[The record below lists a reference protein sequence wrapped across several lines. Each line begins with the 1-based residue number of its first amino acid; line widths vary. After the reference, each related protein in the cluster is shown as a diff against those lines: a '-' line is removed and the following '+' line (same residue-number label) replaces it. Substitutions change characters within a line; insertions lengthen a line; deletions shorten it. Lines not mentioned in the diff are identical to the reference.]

1 MSNSPV
7 LAEVSSDL
15 SQSDLSVQLLGKV
28 FGSGWDRLAET
39 LAGGASDGAMGTL
52 IYSLLAVLNAVC
64 AIVVAWLCILTTLS
78 AALGAAQDGSGIGG
92 RRFSS
97 AWIPLRLSF
106 AMGAVTPVF
115 NGLNAMQVLVLSCLG
130 ASVGIADSMWSTGL
144 GYIADGA
151 PVAAVGSPST
161 AAGALRVLPVLVEH
175 GCLRA
180 YLETVEGC
188 EFEQESRAQTAG
200 WNGADYEIRFELP
213 APKFCRNPADGSMRR
228 TVPTDFGDFG
238 TVTVATPSKEASEA
252 LASAIAGPVYT
263 AVRRSL
269 HEAMGSGAEP
279 GHFTLGPAPALGMRG
294 LCELYQSAVAQALS
308 RAALQADSV
317 RAASLASF
325 RDYASAQGWMAAGS
339 WYWTL
344 AKAGTDSVAAQQ
356 DSTSASPPQAR
367 TLAGLMNPAFAS
379 VLARASELASEA
391 RALALRE
398 PAPPNPVTSE
408 TSAKALSAA
417 TDKGEQSAAQQ
428 IGRFF
433 SGAWQAVAEFKLSEA
448 AAGKAALRLVAGNDI
463 VVSTA
468 RAARRLMNVCETA
481 LVAYLGMRAGT
492 ITASSFLDGIPFVG
506 GAVKTADSLLAFTG
520 TIALCIAGPLWLVSW
535 FYAYALP
542 MIPMIAWFTAIVGW
556 LVLALEA
563 VVACPVWLVGHCM
576 PEGEGFAGAS
586 ARAGYALFLSVL
598 LRPLLLVLA
607 MFLCLIVLSVSGSLV
622 GALLVPFFDAQTG
635 VFEVEGGFGATA
647 AISSVVLV
655 GAVVGIATWR
665 LFSLVTQMPDR
676 IIRWA
681 GPLLAHLGDDGA
693 GQSVQHASRSMES
706 AAGAL
711 VQPHAGRA
719 GLASAGRM
727 AGAALAGLGSGDLSG
742 KISAASSAGAARLET
757 LAGATSE
764 HAAGTRA
771 DGLAGGLSH
780 AESGVAPERSMAA
793 GLADAGPHGS
803 LEDSLALG
811 EAAQHAEDST
821 EDGAEYG
828 AEAGWDWGAEDGNAG
843 IEGIGVRTGQN
854 SPPDGPAQG

>member
-1 MSNSPV
+1 MSNTPE

-52 IYSLLAVLNAVC
+52 VYSLLAVLNAVC
-64 AIVVAWLCILTTLS
+64 AIVVAWICILTTLS
-78 AALGAAQDGSGIGG
+78 AALGAAQDGTGLGG

-97 AWIPLRLSF
+97 AWIPLRLAF

-130 ASVGIADSMWSTGL
+130 ASVGIADSMWTTGL
-144 GYIADGA
+144 GYLADGA
-151 PVAAVGSPST
+151 PPAAVGSPSS

-180 YLETVEGC
+180 YLESAEGC
-188 EFEQESRAQTAG
+188 EFEQNSRGQTAG
-200 WNGADYEIRFELP
+200 WNGADYEISFELP
-213 APKFCRNPADGSMRR
+213 APAFCRNPADGSMRR

-238 TVTVATPSKEASEA
+238 MITVATPSKEASEA
-252 LASAIAGPVYT
+252 LAQAISGPVYT
-263 AVRRSL
+263 AVRERL
-269 HEAMGSGAEP
+269 HQAMGTGASP
-279 GHFTLGPAPALGMRG
+279 STFTLGPAPALGLRG
-294 LCELYQSAVAQALS
+294 LGELYQSACSTALS
-308 RAALQADSV
+308 RASLQADSV
-317 RAASLASF
+317 RKASLASF

-344 AKAGTDSVAAQQ
+344 AKAGADSVAAQQ
-356 DSTSASPPQAR
+356 DGTTASPPQAR
-367 TLAGLMNPAFAS
+367 TLTALMNPAFAS

-391 RALALRE
+391 RTLALTE
-398 PAPPNPVTSE
+398 PVPPNPVTLE
-408 TSAKALSAA
+408 ASAKAVDPAGDA
-417 TDKGEQSAAQQ
+417 GGQSAAQHLA
-428 IGRFF
+428 RFF
-433 SGAWQAVAEFKLSEA
+433 KGAWQAVSEFKLSEA
-448 AAGKAALRLVAGNDI
+448 EAGKGALRLVAGSDI

-481 LVAYLGMRAGT
+481 FVAYVGMRAGT

-506 GAVKTADSLLAFTG
+506 GAVKTADSLLSFTG

-535 FYAYALP
+535 FYAYAVP
-542 MIPMIAWFTAIVGW
+542 MIPMVAWFTAVIGW

-586 ARAGYALFLSVL
+586 ARQGYALFLSVL

-693 GQSVQHASRSMES
+693 SQSVQHASRSMES

-719 GLASAGRM
+719 GLASSGRM
-727 AGAALAGLGSGDLSG
+727 AGASLAGLAHGDQAGQSGAPAGTSREML
-742 KISAASSAGAARLET
+742 AAGA
-757 LAGATSE
+757 SE
-764 HAAGTRA
+764 HAAGSR
-771 DGLAGGLSH
+771 
-780 AESGVAPERSMAA
+780 SG
-793 GLADAGPHGS
+793 GLADGTLHAEAGAQAGS
-803 LEDSLALG
+803 PSAPQVPGADGDAPDGAVVDSLAPG
-811 EAAQHAEDST
+811 EAAQHAGVAPEDAA
-821 EDGAEYG
+821 ED
-828 AEAGWDWGAEDGNAG
+828 DWGSGDDGL
-843 IEGIGVRTGQN
+843 EGIGVRFGQDADRN
-854 SPPDGPAQG
+854 MPT

>member
-1 MSNSPV
+1 
-7 LAEVSSDL
+7 
-15 SQSDLSVQLLGKV
+15 
-28 FGSGWDRLAET
+28 
-39 LAGGASDGAMGTL
+39 
-52 IYSLLAVLNAVC
+52 
-64 AIVVAWLCILTTLS
+64 
-78 AALGAAQDGSGIGG
+78 
-92 RRFSS
+92 
-97 AWIPLRLSF
+97 
-106 AMGAVTPVF
+106 
-115 NGLNAMQVLVLSCLG
+115 
-130 ASVGIADSMWSTGL
+130 
-144 GYIADGA
+144 
-151 PVAAVGSPST
+151 
-161 AAGALRVLPVLVEH
+161 
-175 GCLRA
+175 
-180 YLETVEGC
+180 
-188 EFEQESRAQTAG
+188 
-200 WNGADYEIRFELP
+200 
-213 APKFCRNPADGSMRR
+213 
-228 TVPTDFGDFG
+228 
-238 TVTVATPSKEASEA
+238 
-252 LASAIAGPVYT
+252 
-263 AVRRSL
+263 
-269 HEAMGSGAEP
+269 
-279 GHFTLGPAPALGMRG
+279 
-294 LCELYQSAVAQALS
+294 
-308 RAALQADSV
+308 
-317 RAASLASF
+317 
-325 RDYASAQGWMAAGS
+325 
-339 WYWTL
+339 
-344 AKAGTDSVAAQQ
+344 
-356 DSTSASPPQAR
+356 
-367 TLAGLMNPAFAS
+367 
-379 VLARASELASEA
+379 
-391 RALALRE
+391 
-398 PAPPNPVTSE
+398 
-408 TSAKALSAA
+408 
-417 TDKGEQSAAQQ
+417 
-428 IGRFF
+428 
-433 SGAWQAVAEFKLSEA
+433 
-448 AAGKAALRLVAGNDI
+448 
-463 VVSTA
+463 
-468 RAARRLMNVCETA
+468 
-481 LVAYLGMRAGT
+481 
-492 ITASSFLDGIPFVG
+492 
-506 GAVKTADSLLAFTG
+506 
-520 TIALCIAGPLWLVSW
+520 
-535 FYAYALP
+535 

-563 VVACPVWLVGHCM
+563 VVACPVWLVGHCL
-576 PEGEGFAGAS
+576 PEGEGFAGTS

-742 KISAASSAGAARLET
+742 KISAASSAGATRLET

-780 AESGVAPERSMAA
+780 AERGVAPQGPMAA
-793 GLADAGPHGS
+793 SLADAGPHGS

-811 EAAQHAEDST
+811 EAARHAEDSA